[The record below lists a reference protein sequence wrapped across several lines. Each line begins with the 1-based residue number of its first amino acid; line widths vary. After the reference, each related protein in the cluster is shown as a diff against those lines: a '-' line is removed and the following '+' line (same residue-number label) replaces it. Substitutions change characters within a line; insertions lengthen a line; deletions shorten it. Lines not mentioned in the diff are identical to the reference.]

1 MNVRQEYINN
11 HDALRHQLEQAHES
25 FHVFEAQLSQ
35 KSFEVWETDM
45 QDYNLLFFETIALI
59 RNYWDKLGLTQYGKD
74 STIKGL
80 YREIV
85 DNLRSIEY
93 QRERVL

>member
-11 HDALRHQLEQAHES
+11 HDVKRHQLEQAHES
-25 FHVFEAQLSQ
+25 FHVFESQLNRE
-35 KSFEVWETDM
+35 SFEVWESDM

-59 RNYWDKLGLTQYGKD
+59 ENYWDELGLTQYGKD

-85 DNLRSIEY
+85 DNLQSIEY
-93 QRERVL
+93 QRERIA